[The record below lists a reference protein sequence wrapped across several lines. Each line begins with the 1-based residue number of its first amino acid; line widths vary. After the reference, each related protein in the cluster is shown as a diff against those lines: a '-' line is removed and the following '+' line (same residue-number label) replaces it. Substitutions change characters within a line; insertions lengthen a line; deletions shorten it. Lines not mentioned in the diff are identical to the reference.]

1 MNDFDTLCQSELQ
14 AMDVAERAIENA
26 NNLTHIIDNV
36 VETGEF
42 GMDDVIVIESL
53 VPGLAFENYPTGG
66 FSAQRSTLNAS
77 IGLEMAMDA
86 KRLLLVGGIA
96 ALFGAIFAAIRK
108 FTGGGGGSGDGGG
121 GGGGSSDSSSSTSN
135 SYSRAE
141 KAYKDVTPKLKDVQ
155 KKLRE
160 KKQYSKT
167 VEDALSKCYHAYVRL
182 TKRDPG
188 LDEFIRLTKE
198 HPDKLMPH
206 KLTSSMFSEEYLQ
219 ALSYDMFSRQDQ
231 TVPRRCV
238 EFVNGIDKAMLGDRA
253 KVVEDVSN
261 KLNKTLGIFKTD
273 KARGKIEIQ
282 ADSETASLS
291 NVESL
296 CLRFGLK
303 PDYLQKCETLLK
315 ENSTDI
321 DIKRYVEILNEATQ
335 FVQQCFK
342 KEERVTFT
350 DATFESFWTS
360 VQRNASSFDKA
371 VEFTDKLMKGF
382 SSYESK
388 AKKAASDVDE
398 ALREYRQI
406 IIDGARAEGH
416 GDQTEN
422 ANEIKKELDKYTFVT
437 NRAVAEIKS
446 MVLITGRIGS
456 HTVNINR
463 LVKNLADHIE
473 AYDKAVDKLL
483 SALERDK

>member
-1 MNDFDTLCQSELQ
+1 MNDFDSLCQSELQ

-53 VPGLAFENYPTGG
+53 MPGLAFENYPTGG

-108 FTGGGGGSGDGGG
+108 FTGGGGGSGDGSSV

-238 EFVNGIDKAMLGDRA
+238 EFVNGI
-253 KVVEDVSN
+253 
-261 KLNKTLGIFKTD
+261 NKTMLEDRSKSVQAVAEMIEKNLEQYKTD
-273 KARGKIEIQ
+273 PNRATINIHG
-282 ADSETASLS
+282 DSNDAVQHTNKTFSQRFNLS
-291 NVESL
+291 D
-296 CLRFGLK
+296 
-303 PDYLQKCETLLK
+303 DYLRNCQTLLK
-315 ENSTDI
+315 EEFDDNDI
-321 DIKRYVEILNEATQ
+321 DHYSEILADAGQ
-335 FVQQCFK
+335 FIQQCFK

-382 SSYESK
+382 ATHENT
-388 AKKAASDVDE
+388 AKKAASSVDDG
-398 ALREYRQI
+398 LQKYRQI
-406 IIDGARAEGH
+406 ISDQARSE
-416 GDQTEN
+416 
-422 ANEIKKELDKYTFVT
+422 ANDPEKLQEVKDNLQRFTYVT

-483 SALERDK
+483 SALDRDK